1 MCFVAS
7 LCPIVTKLLKK
18 GGRGGCVRLTLIH
31 ETKPVNGENNWHGG
45 AHIEEKAFWQALQAQ
60 QQALRGGR
68 LALRGER
75 ETVRGG

>member
-1 MCFVAS
+1 M
-7 LCPIVTKLLKK
+7 P
-18 GGRGGCVRLTLIH
+18 IH
-31 ETKPVNGENNWHGG
+31 ETKPVNGENNWHGRE
-45 AHIEEKAFWQALQAQ
+45 HIAEKAFWQALQAQ